1 MSRLCV
7 GQMGI
12 HLLIHLNMYVY
23 IYIYVC
29 GELNDLQG
37 NYNNLDDRYGWWD
50 HDVKVRYQC

>member
-12 HLLIHLNMYVY
+12 HLLIHLNMYV
-23 IYIYVC
+23 YIYVC